1 MQLKL
6 TCFGQFCST
15 ILQGVGLA
23 INLLPFTI
31 SIPLMVPGVEQVGT
45 AEGVYQALINSGA
58 VIVSTAAG
66 AIQDLTPTGKGTYTN
81 VFYFFCAIKALD
93 FFFGLAYIWLDRHH
107 LNGILSRSEKSKLA
121 RDEQLGK
128 RAITEQRGR
137 FRDPMVAWTNAGIVA
152 SVVMTIVAW
161 VVYLV
166 YSQGS

>member
-1 MQLKL
+1 
-6 TCFGQFCST
+6 
-15 ILQGVGLA
+15 
-23 INLLPFTI
+23 
-31 SIPLMVPGVEQVGT
+31 MVPGVEQVGT
-45 AEGVYQALINSGA
+45 AEGIYQAFINSGA

-93 FFFGLAYIWLDRHH
+93 FLFGLSYIWIDRYH
-107 LNGILSRSEKSKLA
+107 LSGILSRSEKSKLA

-128 RAITEQRGR
+128 GEVTEQRGR
-137 FRDPMVAWTNAGIVA
+137 FRDPIKGWTNGGIVA
-152 SVVMTIVAW
+152 GVAMTIVAW